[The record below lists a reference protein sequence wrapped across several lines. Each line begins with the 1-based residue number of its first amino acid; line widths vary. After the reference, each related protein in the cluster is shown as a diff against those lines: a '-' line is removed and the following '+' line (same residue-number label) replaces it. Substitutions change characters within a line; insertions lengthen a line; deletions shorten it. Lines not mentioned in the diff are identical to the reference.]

1 MTTSSRPD
9 LDALPA
15 LPRDRDGP
23 LFAEPWQA
31 QAFALAVR
39 LQEQG
44 HFTWS
49 EWCAAMNEQI
59 LAAQAAGDPD
69 LGDTYYRHWLA
80 ALETLAVRKG
90 LTSAAEPK
98 DGAAAESASV
108 MGLPRRRVAPRRA
121 RWLSRAAAHGPPG
134 ITRFPGE
141 AREGP
146 GRGMETERMGRR
158 SPLGTPTWADRDLRA
173 R

>member
-1 MTTSSRPD
+1 MTTSSAPD

-15 LPRDRDGP
+15 LPRDAGGP

-49 EWCAAMNEQI
+49 EWCAALNREI
-59 LAAQAAGDPD
+59 VAAQAAGDAD

-80 ALETLAVRKG
+80 ALESLVLEKG
-90 LTSAAEPK
+90 LASAEELARRRDAWDRAHRATPHGEPVHL
-98 DGAAAESASV
+98 DAAA
-108 MGLPRRRVAPRRA
+108 
-121 RWLSRAAAHGPPG
+121 
-134 ITRFPGE
+134 
-141 AREGP
+141 
-146 GRGMETERMGRR
+146 RGG
-158 SPLGTPTWADRDLRA
+158 G
-173 R
+173 

>member
-1 MTTSSRPD
+1 MTTSSPPD

-15 LPRDRDGP
+15 LPRDADGP

-80 ALETLAVRKG
+80 ALEALTVRKG
-90 LTSAAEPK
+90 LTSAAELDARKEAWDRAHRATPH
-98 DGAAAESASV
+98 GEPVLLEAAA
-108 MGLPRRRVAPRRA
+108 
-121 RWLSRAAAHGPPG
+121 
-134 ITRFPGE
+134 
-141 AREGP
+141 REP
-146 GRGMETERMGRR
+146 E
-158 SPLGTPTWADRDLRA
+158 
-173 R
+173 

>member
-1 MTTSSRPD
+1 MTTSSLPD

-15 LPRDRDGP
+15 LPRTQDGP

-44 HFTWS
+44 YFTWT

-69 LGDTYYRHWLA
+69 LGDTYYQHWLA
-80 ALETLAVRKG
+80 ALERLAVEKG
-90 LTSAAEPK
+90 LTSADELSERKDAWDRAHRATPHGEPVLLE
-98 DGAAAESASV
+98 AAA
-108 MGLPRRRVAPRRA
+108 RQA
-121 RWLSRAAAHGPPG
+121 R
-134 ITRFPGE
+134 
-141 AREGP
+141 
-146 GRGMETERMGRR
+146 
-158 SPLGTPTWADRDLRA
+158 
-173 R
+173 

>member
-15 LPRDRDGP
+15 LPRDEFGP

-39 LQEQG
+39 LKDQG
-44 HFTWS
+44 HFTWT
-49 EWCAAMNEQI
+49 EWCEALNREI

-80 ALETLAVRKG
+80 ALESLVVSKG
-90 LTSAAEPK
+90 LASREELASRRDAWDRAHRATPHGEPVSLE
-98 DGAAAESASV
+98 AAA
-108 MGLPRRRVAPRRA
+108 
-121 RWLSRAAAHGPPG
+121 
-134 ITRFPGE
+134 
-141 AREGP
+141 
-146 GRGMETERMGRR
+146 RGDG
-158 SPLGTPTWADRDLRA
+158 
-173 R
+173 